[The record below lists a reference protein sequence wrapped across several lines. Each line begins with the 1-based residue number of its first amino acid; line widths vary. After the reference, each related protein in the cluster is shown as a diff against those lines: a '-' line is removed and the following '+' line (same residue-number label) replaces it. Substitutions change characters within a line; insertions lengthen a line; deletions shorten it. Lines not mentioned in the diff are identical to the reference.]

1 MNAWLLLL
9 ALVAAPAQAAPL
21 GDPTVPSEPLG
32 SRAGV
37 ARPGGWKLTAT
48 RVRNGDRRAVING
61 REVREGDAI
70 GGARVRRIRHTEV
83 TLEADGQRFTLRL
96 LPTAIK
102 VKP

>member
-9 ALVAAPAQAAPL
+9 ALIGTPSQAAPL
-21 GDPTVPSEPLG
+21 GDPTAPSEPLG
-32 SRAGV
+32 TAAASGRS
-37 ARPGGWKLTAT
+37 GGWTLSAT
-48 RVRNGDRRAVING
+48 RIRNGDRRAFING

-70 GGARVRRIRHTEV
+70 GNARVRRIRHTEV

-102 VKP
+102 AKP

>member
-9 ALVAAPAQAAPL
+9 ALIGAPAQAAPL
-21 GDPTVPSEPLG
+21 GDPTAPSEPLG
-32 SRAGV
+32 TPAGI
-37 ARPGGWKLTAT
+37 ARSGGWTLNAT
-48 RVRNGDRRAVING
+48 RIRDGDRRAVING
-61 REVREGDAI
+61 REVREGEAI
-70 GGARVRRIRHTEV
+70 GSARVRRIRHTEV